1 MSKLFMLELS
11 RRHTVALGLAAA
23 ASLLALGD
31 RARAQRQTES
41 TPEATPQA
49 TPEAGPK
56 LLLRVEWSG
65 GLMPMEYVAVQMP
78 QFSLFDDGTLFRLGP
93 TIAIYPPPALP
104 NVTRMRINQA
114 GIDAIMERA
123 QQAGLNQAQSIANTM
138 VMDAPT
144 TIFTYND
151 NGTLVKTTAGALI
164 ADAPLPSDWDAATID
179 IYNNLLDLQAFLSGV
194 DAHLPAGAVIE
205 QNMPIA
211 PDRLQ
216 VVSFVANP
224 EQPLPSG
231 VPDLNQP
238 PIAWPLSIALADFG
252 APWLALGG
260 ASQPMHC
267 AEISGEDAAAV
278 VAAAQ
283 TGNFNSPWT
292 DDGVTYGLLMRP
304 LLPDEAPCGPMR

>member
-194 DAHLPAGAVIE
+194 DTHLPAGAVIE

>member
-1 MSKLFMLELS
+1 MSKLLTLEFS
-11 RRHTVALGLAAA
+11 RRHTVVLGLAAA
-23 ASLLALGD
+23 AGLLALGD
-31 RARAQRQTES
+31 RARAQRHTEA
-41 TPEATPQA
+41 TPEASPQA

-78 QFSLFDDGTLFRLGP
+78 QFSLFDDGTLYRLGP

-104 NVTRMRINQA
+104 NVTRMRVNQA

-123 QQAGLNQAQSIANTM
+123 RQAGLGHAQSIDNTM
-138 VMDAPT
+138 VLDAPM

-151 NGTLVKTTAGALI
+151 NGTLVKTTAYALI
-164 ADAPLPSDWDAATID
+164 ADARLPDDWDAATID
-179 IYNNLLDLQAFLSGV
+179 IYNNLLDVQAYLSGV
-194 DAHLPAGAVIE
+194 DTHLPEDAVIE
-205 QNMPIA
+205 QDMPIE

-216 VVSFVANP
+216 IVSFMANP
-224 EQPLPSG
+224 EQPMPSG
-231 VPDLNQP
+231 VPDLNEP
-238 PIAWPLSIALADFG
+238 PIAWPLSTPLASFG

-260 ASQPMHC
+260 SYQSMNC
-267 AEISGEDAAAV
+267 AEISGEDATAV
-278 VAAAQ
+278 VAASQ